1 MKIGV
6 SKAPKKVED
15 FEKLAY
21 GLQRVDDETLE
32 EDLGEGKKSHVL
44 DSDSSAVGIVS
55 KI

>member
-1 MKIGV
+1 LKIGV

-32 EDLGEGKKSHVL
+32 EGEEDLGEGKKSQT
-44 DSDSSAVGIVS
+44 
-55 KI
+55 